1 MKKLYIIACVLF
13 LSVSCGTEKDAT
25 STTTITGQRT
35 SKETPEVIEDQLE
48 GESFNMNGVV
58 RDKSAEGCGFVIEVM
73 VSNAPIN
80 TKLYN
85 PLELPREYQVDG
97 MEIRIEARYSRR
109 PSTCEISTP
118 IIIDKI
124 LD

>member
-13 LSVSCGTEKDAT
+13 LSVSCGTEKEAT
-25 STTTITGQRT
+25 SKTTTTT
-35 SKETPEVIEDQLE
+35 TETPEVIEDQLE

-80 TKLYN
+80 TKLYK